1 MNYLSIFPSYEV
13 NYALL
18 RIAVPYFWIR
28 ACKIA
33 VLYNISYLLLTF
45 LLFFHQYEMNPETG
59 DFTHKESR
67 VSLDIFYFIFFKKTQ
82 NGLFQLYQQ

>member
-1 MNYLSIFPSYEV
+1 MQIIHGSRHKAKSKRESKMNYLSIFPSYKV

-67 VSLDIFYFIFFKKTQ
+67 VS
-82 NGLFQLYQQ
+82 